1 MNWTELPR
9 TDPASGDPL
18 VVIETLRGSGQKF
31 SYDPRLNMLRLKK
44 LLPLGMAFPYN
55 FGFFPSTRAEDG
67 DPLDALVIFE
77 DPLPPGCILSVR
89 VLGVF
94 MAEQRE
100 RDKNWVRNDRFVVR
114 PSLAQTYGVATID
127 ALSQRVCGDIE
138 AFFVQ
143 YNRVLGREF
152 RVTGVGAEAEALRM
166 LEEAAV

>member
-1 MNWTELPR
+1 MNWTRLPR
-9 TDPASGDPL
+9 TDPETSHPL
-18 VVIETLRGSGQKF
+18 VVIETPRGSGQKF
-31 SYDPRLNMLRLKK
+31 SYDPGLNMLRLKK

-77 DPLPPGCILSVR
+77 DPLPPGCILAVR

-94 MAEQRE
+94 RAEQKE
-100 RDKNWVRNDRFVVR
+100 RDKDWLRNDRFVVR
-114 PSLAQTYGVATID
+114 PSPAQTYGVETID
-127 ALSQRVCGDIE
+127 ALSQRTRGGIE

-152 RVTGVGAEAEALRM
+152 RITGVGAEAEALRM